1 MNGALIGVGFL
12 AILIGALL
20 LLLGIGG
27 KVSAST
33 EFGDYS
39 GPVGAVALVL
49 GIVLMAFGVLL

>member
-1 MNGALIGVGFL
+1 MIGGLIGVGFL
-12 AILIGALL
+12 AILVGAIFLYF
-20 LLLGIGG
+20 GVGG

-39 GPVGAVALVL
+39 GTVGGVAVVL